1 MKTKIIYTL
10 ALLLAA
16 AAMLNTSLLT
26 AHAQSGAATPEALGN
41 KVLEAIKSQNKDA
54 LKSLIHPEVVAYF
67 TEKSPGELDKVLGN
81 LLSLKI
87 PASTEFVVQP
97 MDEVSEYDKA
107 TQTLTFRD
115 NSLYF
120 PIPPTDLLV
129 LVTETEIPKKD
140 ENGVET
146 KVKAKVGVMVNTV
159 SQYQKNWYIVLPV
172 KKEADSTEEQP
183 K

>member
-1 MKTKIIYTL
+1 LKTKFIYAA
-10 ALLLAA
+10 ALLIIS
-16 AAMLNTSLLT
+16 AAMLAVPLRT
-26 AHAQSGAATPEALGN
+26 ADAQSGASTPEALGD

-54 LKSLIHPEVVAYF
+54 LKALIHPEVVKYF
-67 TEKSPGELDKVLGN
+67 SEKSPGSLDKVLDN
-81 LLSLKI
+81 LMSLKI
-87 PASTEFVVQP
+87 PSNSEFVVQP

-115 NSLYF
+115 NTLYF

-129 LVTETEIPKKD
+129 LVTEAEIPKRD
-140 ENGVET
+140 EKGQET

-159 SQYQKNWYIVLPV
+159 TQYKKNWYIVLPV
-172 KKEADSTEEQP
+172 KKEADSAVEQP